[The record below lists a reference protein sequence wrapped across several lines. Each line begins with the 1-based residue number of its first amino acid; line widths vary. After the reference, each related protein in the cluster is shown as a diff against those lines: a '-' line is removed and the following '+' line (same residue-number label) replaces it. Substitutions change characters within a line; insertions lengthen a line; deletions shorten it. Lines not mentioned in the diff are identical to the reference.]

1 MCSLFTRMA
10 GLFAEGN
17 GNSTIFALI
26 LMADMIVP
34 RSLAYLFIAAKWV
47 WGWKWNCPVDGVDES
62 CCLYVAKKLSISQ

>member
-47 WGWKWNCPVDGVDES
+47 
-62 CCLYVAKKLSISQ
+62 